1 MRKRKAEYPTIAL
14 FVFGIGCAMTFS
26 EVSAQV
32 ATFTTQ
38 RYPLLGNTHIAADL
52 NADSRPDLAGAGAN
66 AVSVMLGNGDG
77 TFRAKTDF
85 PVGTQTQA
93 VAAGDFNS
101 DGKMDLVVTLNS
113 PQFSLALL
121 TGTGTGSFNAPTFF
135 PNTSGFDSPAIAA
148 TDLNGDGRLD
158 LVVMHNI
165 ACFTAP
171 CRAARS
177 ITILLGN
184 GNGMFQTPSEID
196 VGTGPSSI
204 AVVDLNRDGIKDVA
218 IGGGNTELS
227 ILLGVGNGTFVRQPV
242 VTLVPGGD
250 LFSACND
257 IGVGDLNRDGILDL
271 VVPLGNGH
279 GNAILIGN
287 GNGTFQ
293 VRSRIQIDETFAPL
307 HVAVADYNRDG
318 FLDIARTMGDGTNGL
333 LQILRGNG
341 DGTFQAPNRYLVP
354 PPVSSRGGIMIL
366 AGDWNADAKP
376 DIAFVEG
383 GAGAPTIDVLA
394 NTTGGV
400 PPPTPTPTPTP
411 SPTPPPTPTP
421 SPSLGVASL
430 SLNPTTVTGGNSS
443 TGTVTLTAIAPTAT
457 TVAIASNNAAATVP
471 NSVTVPAGSQSRSFS
486 ISTTQVQATTSAVI
500 TASLNGT
507 SRSATLT
514 INPAAGGVDTVSITQ
529 AEYAVGNRRLRV
541 EATSTR
547 TNATLQAFVTS
558 SNQLI
563 GTLSNDGGGR
573 FRGEFSWP
581 VNPQN
586 ITVRSNFGG
595 QATRAVTAR

>member
-1 MRKRKAEYPTIAL
+1 VHPAIGL
-14 FVFGIGCAMTFS
+14 FVLAVVCAMMFG

-52 NADSRPDLAGAGAN
+52 NADGKPDLAGAGLN

-77 TFRAKTDF
+77 TFRPKTDF
-85 PVGTQTQA
+85 PVGAQAQA

-101 DGKMDLVVTLNS
+101 DGKMDLVATLNS
-113 PQFSLALL
+113 PQLSLALL
-121 TGTGTGSFNAPTFF
+121 TGTGTGTFNAPTFF
-135 PNTSGFDSPAIAA
+135 PNTSGFDSPAIVA
-148 TDLNGDGRLD
+148 TDLNGDGKLD
-158 LVVMHNI
+158 LVVMHTI

-177 ITILLGN
+177 ITVLVGN
-184 GNGMFQTPSEID
+184 GNGTFQTPSEID
-196 VGTGPSSI
+196 VGTGPMAM

-227 ILLGVGNGTFVRQPV
+227 ILLGAGNRTFVRQPL

-257 IGVGDLNRDGILDL
+257 IGVGDLNRDGIQDL
-271 VVPLGNGH
+271 VVPLGNGE

-293 VRSRIQIDETFAPL
+293 VRSRIQIDETSAPL

-341 DGTFQAPNRYLVP
+341 NGTFQAPNRYLVP

-383 GAGAPTIDVLA
+383 GAGAPKIDVLT
-394 NTTGGV
+394 NTTAGV
-400 PPPTPTPTPTP
+400 PPPTPTPPP
-411 SPTPPPTPTP
+411 SPTP
-421 SPSLGVASL
+421 SPSLGIASL

-443 TGTVTLTAIAPTAT
+443 TGTVTLTAVAQAAT

-471 NSVTVPAGSQSRSFS
+471 NSVVVPAGSSSRTFS
-486 ISTTQVQATTSAVI
+486 VTTTQVQATTNAVI

-514 INPAAGGVDTVSITQ
+514 INPAASGTDTVSITR
-529 AEYAVGNRRLRV
+529 AEYETGNRRLRV

-547 TNATLQAFVTS
+547 STATLQVFVTS
-558 SNQLI
+558 SGQLI
-563 GTLSNDGGGR
+563 GTLSNNGGGR
-573 FRGEFSWP
+573 YRGEFSWP
-581 VNPQN
+581 VNPQS

-595 QATRAVTAR
+595 QATRTVTLR

>member
-1 MRKRKAEYPTIAL
+1 
-14 FVFGIGCAMTFS
+14 MTFG

-32 ATFTTQ
+32 ATFTNRQ
-38 RYPLLGNTHIAADL
+38 YPLLGNTHIAADL
-52 NADSRPDLAGAGAN
+52 NGDGKVDLAGAGLN
-66 AVSVMLGNGDG
+66 AASVMLGNGDG
-77 TFRAKTDF
+77 TFRPKTDF
-85 PVGTQTQA
+85 NVGVQTQA

-101 DGKMDLVVTLNS
+101 DGKVDLVVTLNS
-113 PQFSLALL
+113 PQLSLALL
-121 TGTGTGSFNAPTFF
+121 TGTGTGTFNAPTFF
-135 PNTSGFDSPAIAA
+135 PNTSGFDSPAIVA

-158 LVVMHNI
+158 LVVMHTI

-171 CRAARS
+171 CRASRS

-184 GNGMFQTPSEID
+184 GTGTFQTPSEID
-196 VGTGPSSI
+196 VGTGPMAM

-257 IGVGDLNRDGILDL
+257 IGVGDLNRDGIQDL
-271 VVPLGNGH
+271 VVPLGNGE

-293 VRSRIQIDETFAPL
+293 VRSRIQIDETSAPL

-318 FLDIARTMGDGTNGL
+318 FIDIARTMGDGTNGL

-354 PPVSSRGGIMIL
+354 PPSRGGIMIL

-383 GAGAPTIDVLA
+383 GAGAPLIDVLT

-400 PPPTPTPTPTP
+400 PP
-411 SPTPPPTPTP
+411 
-421 SPSLGVASL
+421 PSLGVASL

-443 TGTVTLTAIAPTAT
+443 TGTVTLTAVAPAPT

-471 NSVTVPAGSQSRSFS
+471 NSVVVPAGSNSRTFS
-486 ISTTQVQATTSAVI
+486 VTTTQVQATTSAVI

-514 INPAAGGVDTVSITQ
+514 INPAAGGADTVSITR
-529 AEYAVGNRRLRV
+529 AEYETGNRRLRV

-547 TNATLQAFVTS
+547 STATLQVFVTS
-558 SNQLI
+558 SGQLI
-563 GTLSNDGGGR
+563 GTLSNSGSGR

-581 VNPQN
+581 VNPQS

-595 QATRAVTAR
+595 QATRAVTLR

>member
-1 MRKRKAEYPTIAL
+1 MMSDTVTRWKGAHPAIGL
-14 FVFGIGCAMTFS
+14 FVFAVVCAMTVG

-38 RYPLLGNTHIAADL
+38 QYPLLGNMHIAADL
-52 NADSRPDLAGAGAN
+52 NGDGRVDLAGSNAN
-66 AVSVMLGNGDG
+66 AASVMLGNGDG
-77 TFRAKTDF
+77 TFRPKTDF
-85 PVGTQTQA
+85 PIGFQTQA
-93 VAAGDFNS
+93 LAAGDFNS
-101 DGKMDLVVTLNS
+101 DGRMDLMVTLNT
-113 PQFSLALL
+113 PQLSLALL
-121 TGTGTGSFNAPTFF
+121 TGTGTGTFNAPTFF

-148 TDLNGDGRLD
+148 PDLNGDGRLD

-165 ACFTAP
+165 ECFIAP
-171 CRAARS
+171 CTSARS
-177 ITILLGN
+177 ITVLLGN
-184 GNGMFQTPSEID
+184 GDGTFQTPSEVN
-196 VGTGPSSI
+196 VGTGPCSM

-227 ILLGVGNGTFVRQPV
+227 VLIGVGNGTFVRQPV
-242 VTLVPGGD
+242 VTLVAGGD
-250 LFSACND
+250 PFSASND
-257 IGVGDLNRDGILDL
+257 VGVGDLNRDSILDL

-293 VRSRIQIDETFAPL
+293 IRSRIQIDETSAPW

-318 FLDIARTMGDGTNGL
+318 FLDIARTMGDGSFGL

-354 PPVSSRGGIMIL
+354 PPSRGGIMIL

-383 GAGAPTIDVLA
+383 GAGTPFIDVLT

-400 PPPTPTPTPTP
+400 PP
-411 SPTPPPTPTP
+411 
-421 SPSLGVASL
+421 PSLGVASL
-430 SLNPTTVTGGNSS
+430 SLNPATVTGGNSS
-443 TGTVTLTAIAPTAT
+443 TGTVTLTAVAQAST
-457 TVAIASNNAAATVP
+457 TVAITSNNPAATVP
-471 NSVTVPAGSQSRSFS
+471 ASVTVPAGSQSRTFS
-486 ISTTQVQATTSAVI
+486 ISTTQVPATTNAII

-507 SRSATLT
+507 SRSANLT
-514 INPAAGGVDTVSITQ
+514 INPAAAGTDTVTITR
-529 AEYAVGNRRLRV
+529 AEYDSGNRRLRI

-547 TNATLQAFVTS
+547 STATLRVFVTS
-558 SNQLI
+558 TNQLI

-573 FRGEFSWP
+573 YRGEFSWP
-581 VNPQN
+581 SNPQSV
-586 ITVRSNFGG
+586 TVRSNFGG
-595 QATRAVTAR
+595 QATRTVTLR

>member
-1 MRKRKAEYPTIAL
+1 MRSDTLEKWRGAHPAVAL
-14 FVFGIGCAMTFS
+14 IVFGVACAMTFS

-38 RYPLLGNTHIAADL
+38 QYPLLGNTHIAADL
-52 NADSRPDLAGAGAN
+52 NGDSRPDLAGAGAN
-66 AVSVMLGNGDG
+66 AVSVMLGNGEG

-101 DGKMDLVVTLNS
+101 DGKVDLMVTLNS

-121 TGTGTGSFNAPTFF
+121 TGTGTGTFNAPTFF
-135 PNTSGFDSPAIAA
+135 LNTSGFDSPAIVA

-158 LVVMHNI
+158 LVVMHTI

-171 CRAARS
+171 CRSARS
-177 ITILLGN
+177 ITVLVGN
-184 GNGMFQTPSEID
+184 GNGTFQTPSEID
-196 VGTGPSSI
+196 VGTGPNSM
-204 AVVDLNRDGIKDVA
+204 AVADLNRDGIKDVA

-242 VTLVPGGD
+242 VTLFAGGD

-257 IGVGDLNRDGILDL
+257 IGVGDLNRDGIQDL

-293 VRSRIQIDETFAPL
+293 VMSRIQIDETFAPL

-318 FLDIARTMGDGTNGL
+318 LLDIARTMGDGTNGL
-333 LQILRGNG
+333 MQILNGNG
-341 DGTFQAPNRYLVP
+341 DGTFQAPVRYLVP
-354 PPVSSRGGIMIL
+354 PPGSSRGGIVII

-383 GAGAPTIDVLA
+383 GAGAPALDVLT

-400 PPPTPTPTPTP
+400 PP
-411 SPTPPPTPTP
+411 
-421 SPSLGVASL
+421 SLGVANL

-443 TGTVTLTAIAPTAT
+443 TGTVTLTAVVQAST
-457 TVAIASNNAAATVP
+457 TVAITSNNAAAIVP
-471 NSVTVPAGSQSRSFS
+471 TSIVVPAGSSSRSFS
-486 ISTTQVQATTSAVI
+486 ISTTQVQTTTSAVI

-514 INPAAGGVDTVSITQ
+514 INPAAGGADIVSITR
-529 AEYAVGNRRLRV
+529 AEYDTGNRRLRV

-547 TNATLQAFVTS
+547 STATLRAFVTS
-558 SNQLI
+558 TNQLI

-586 ITVRSNFGG
+586 ITVRSSFGG
-595 QATRAVTAR
+595 QATRTVTAR

>member
-1 MRKRKAEYPTIAL
+1 
-14 FVFGIGCAMTFS
+14 MTLK

-52 NADSRPDLAGAGAN
+52 NADGKSDLAGAGAN

-77 TFRAKTDF
+77 TFRPKTDF
-85 PVGTQTQA
+85 SIGIQTQA
-93 VAAGDFNS
+93 VVAGDFNS
-101 DGKMDLVVTLNS
+101 DGNIDLVVTLNS

-121 TGTGTGSFNAPTFF
+121 TGTGTGTFNAPTFF
-135 PNTSGFDSPAIAA
+135 LNTSGFDSPAIVA

-158 LVVMHNI
+158 LVVMHTI

-171 CRAARS
+171 CRAANS
-177 ITILLGN
+177 ITVLLGN
-184 GNGMFQTPSEID
+184 GNGTFQTPSEVE
-196 VGTGPSSI
+196 VGTGPM
-204 AVVDLNRDGIKDVA
+204 AMVVLDLNRDGFKDVA

-227 ILLGVGNGTFVRQPV
+227 ILLGVGNGTFTRQPV

-257 IGVGDLNRDGILDL
+257 IGVGDLNRDDIQDL
-271 VVPLGNGH
+271 VVPLGNGE

-293 VRSRIQIDETFAPL
+293 VRSRIQIDETSAPL

-318 FLDIARTMGDGTNGL
+318 LLDIARTMGDGTNGL
-333 LQILRGNG
+333 MQILRGNG

-354 PPVSSRGGIMIL
+354 PPSRGGIMIL
-366 AGDWNADAKP
+366 AGDWNGDAKP
-376 DIAFVEG
+376 DVAFVEG
-383 GAGAPTIDVLA
+383 GAGAPTIDVLT

-400 PPPTPTPTPTP
+400 PPP
-411 SPTPPPTPTP
+411 
-421 SPSLGVASL
+421 SLGIASV
-430 SLNPTTVTGGNSS
+430 SLNPATVTGGNSS
-443 TGTVTLTAIAPTAT
+443 TGTVTLTAIAPAAT
-457 TVAIASNNAAATVP
+457 TVAITSNNAAASVP
-471 NSVTVPAGSQSRSFS
+471 SSVVIPAGSSSRTFS
-486 ISTTQVQATTSAVI
+486 VTTAQVQATTTALI

-514 INPAAGGVDTVSITQ
+514 INSGAPVTDTVSITR
-529 AEYAVGNRRLRV
+529 AEYETGNRRLRV
-541 EATSTR
+541 ESTSTR
-547 TNATLQAFVTS
+547 ATATLQAFVTS
-558 SNQLI
+558 NGQLI
-563 GTLSNDGGGR
+563 GTLSNQGGGR
-573 FRGEFSWP
+573 FRGEFAWP

-595 QATRAVTAR
+595 QATRTVTVR

>member
-1 MRKRKAEYPTIAL
+1 MMGETLAKWRGTHRAVAL
-14 FVFGIGCAMTFS
+14 FAFGVACAITFG
-26 EVSAQV
+26 EVSAQI
-32 ATFTTQ
+32 ATFTTRQ
-38 RYPLLGNTHIAADL
+38 YPLLGNTHIAADL
-52 NADSRPDLAGAGAN
+52 NADGRPDLAGAGAN

-77 TFRAKTDF
+77 TFRPKTDF
-85 PVGTQTQA
+85 PLGMQTQA

-101 DGKMDLVVTLNS
+101 DGRADLMVTLNT

-121 TGTGTGSFNAPTFF
+121 TGTGTGTFNAPTFF

-148 TDLNGDGRLD
+148 TDLNGNGTLD
-158 LVVMHNI
+158 LVVMHTI
-165 ACFTAP
+165 SCFTAP
-171 CRAARS
+171 CRSARS
-177 ITILLGN
+177 ITVLLGN
-184 GNGMFQTPSEID
+184 GNGTFQTPSEID
-196 VGTGPSSI
+196 VGTGPMAM
-204 AVVDLNRDGIKDVA
+204 AVLDLNRDGIKDVA

-250 LFSACND
+250 PFSACND
-257 IGVGDLNRDGILDL
+257 IGVGDLNRDNILDL

-307 HVAVADYNRDG
+307 HLAVADYNRDG
-318 FLDIARTMGDGTNGL
+318 LLDIARTMGDGTNGL

-354 PPVSSRGGIMIL
+354 PPSRGGIMIL
-366 AGDWNADAKP
+366 AGDWNGDAKP

-383 GAGAPTIDVLA
+383 GAGAPLIDVLT

-400 PPPTPTPTPTP
+400 PPPTPTP
-411 SPTPPPTPTP
+411 PPP
-421 SPSLGVASL
+421 LGVASS

-443 TGTVTLTAIAPTAT
+443 TGTVTLTAIAPAAT
-457 TVAIASNNAAATVP
+457 TVTITSNNPAATVP
-471 NSVTVPAGSQSRSFS
+471 ASVIVQAGSQSRSFS
-486 ISTTQVQATTSAVI
+486 ISTTQVQATTSAVV

-514 INPAAGGVDTVSITQ
+514 INPAAGGADTVSITR
-529 AEYAVGNRRLRV
+529 AEYDSGNRRLRV

-547 TNATLQAFVTS
+547 STATLRVFVTS
-558 SNQLI
+558 TNQLI

-573 FRGEFSWP
+573 YRGEFSWP

>member
-1 MRKRKAEYPTIAL
+1 MMGDTLGKWRGAHPAIVL
-14 FVFGIGCAMTFS
+14 FVFGVACAMTFS

-38 RYPLLGNTHIAADL
+38 QYPLLGNTHIAADF
-52 NADSRPDLAGAGAN
+52 NGDGKPDLAGAGAN
-66 AVSVMLGNGDG
+66 VVSVMLGNGDG
-77 TFRAKTDF
+77 TFRPKTDF
-85 PVGTQTQA
+85 PIGMQTQA

-101 DGKMDLVVTLNS
+101 DGRVDLVVTLNT

-121 TGTGTGSFNAPTFF
+121 TGTGTGTFNAPTFF

-171 CRAARS
+171 CRSARS

-184 GNGMFQTPSEID
+184 GNGTFQTPSEID
-196 VGTGPSSI
+196 VGTGPMAM

-257 IGVGDLNRDGILDL
+257 IGVGDLNRDGIQDL
-271 VVPLGNGH
+271 VVPLGNGE

-318 FLDIARTMGDGTNGL
+318 FLDIARTLGDGTNGL

-383 GAGAPTIDVLA
+383 GAGAALIDVLT

-400 PPPTPTPTPTP
+400 PPPTPI
-411 SPTPPPTPTP
+411 PP
-421 SPSLGVASL
+421 PSLGVASL

-443 TGTVTLTAIAPTAT
+443 TGTVTLTAVAPAAT
-457 TVAIASNNAAATVP
+457 TVAIASNNAVATVP
-471 NSVTVPAGSQSRSFS
+471 NSVVVPAGSRSRTFS
-486 ISTTQVQATTSAVI
+486 VTTAQVQATTSAVI

-514 INPAAGGVDTVSITQ
+514 INPAPGGADTVSITR
-529 AEYAVGNRRLRV
+529 AEYDTAQRRLRV

-547 TNATLQAFVTS
+547 ANAMLQAFVTS

>member
-1 MRKRKAEYPTIAL
+1 MEKWRGAHPAIAL
-14 FVFGIGCAMTFS
+14 FVFGVACAMTFG
-26 EVSAQV
+26 EASAQV
-32 ATFTTQ
+32 AAFTTQ
-38 RYPLLGNTHIAADL
+38 QYPLLGNTHIAADF
-52 NADSRPDLAGAGAN
+52 NGDGRPDLAGVGAN

-101 DGKMDLVVTLNS
+101 DGRVDLVVTLNS

-177 ITILLGN
+177 ITVLLGN
-184 GNGMFQTPSEID
+184 GNGTFQTPSETD
-196 VGTGPSSI
+196 VGTGPMAM

-218 IGGGNTELS
+218 IGGGNTEFS
-227 ILLGVGNGTFVRQPV
+227 VLLGVGNGTFVRQPI

-257 IGVGDLNRDGILDL
+257 IGVGDLNRDSIQDL
-271 VVPLGNGH
+271 VVPLGNGN

-318 FLDIARTMGDGTNGL
+318 LLDIARTMGDGTNGL
-333 LQILRGNG
+333 MQILRGNG

-354 PPVSSRGGIMIL
+354 PPGSSRGGIMIL
-366 AGDWNADAKP
+366 AGDWNGDAKP
-376 DIAFVEG
+376 DIAFVVG
-383 GAGAPTIDVLA
+383 GAGAPAIDVLT

-400 PPPTPTPTPTP
+400 PP
-411 SPTPPPTPTP
+411 
-421 SPSLGVASL
+421 PSLGVASL

-443 TGTVTLTAIAPTAT
+443 TGMVTLTATAPAAT
-457 TVAIASNNAAATVP
+457 TVTITRNNPAAIVP
-471 NSVTVPAGSQSRSFS
+471 ASVTVPAGSQSRSFS
-486 ISTTQVQATTSAVI
+486 ISTTQVQATASAVM
-500 TASLNGT
+500 TASLNDT

-514 INPAAGGVDTVSITQ
+514 INPAAGGVDTVSITR
-529 AEYAVGNRRLRV
+529 AEYDSGQRRLRV

-547 TNATLQAFVTS
+547 STATLRVFVTS
-558 SNQLI
+558 TNQLI

>member
-1 MRKRKAEYPTIAL
+1 MRNWRHAHPAIAL
-14 FVFGIGCAMTFS
+14 LFFSVACAMTFG
-26 EVSAQV
+26 EASAQV
-32 ATFTTQ
+32 ATFTTRQ
-38 RYPLLGNTHIAADL
+38 YPLLGNTHIAADL
-52 NADSRPDLAGAGAN
+52 NGDTRPDLAGAGAN

-85 PVGTQTQA
+85 PIGMQTQA

-101 DGKMDLVVTLNS
+101 DGRMDLMVTLNT
-113 PQFSLALL
+113 PQLSLALL
-121 TGTGTGSFNAPTFF
+121 TGTGTGTFNPPTFF

-148 TDLNGDGRLD
+148 TDLNRDGRLD
-158 LVVMHNI
+158 LVVMHGI

-184 GNGMFQTPSEID
+184 GNGTFQTPSEID
-196 VGTGPSSI
+196 VGTGPM
-204 AVVDLNRDGIKDVA
+204 AMTVVDLNRDGIKDVA

-271 VVPLGNGH
+271 VVPLGNGE
-279 GNAILIGN
+279 GNAIVIGN

-354 PPVSSRGGIMIL
+354 PPSRGGIMIL

-383 GAGAPTIDVLA
+383 GAGAPLIDVLT

-400 PPPTPTPTPTP
+400 PPI
-411 SPTPPPTPTP
+411 
-421 SPSLGVASL
+421 GVASL

-443 TGTVTLTAIAPTAT
+443 TGRVTLSAVVQAST
-457 TVAIASNNAAATVP
+457 TVAITSNNAAAIVP
-471 NSVTVPAGSQSRSFS
+471 TSVVVLAGSSSRSFS
-486 ISTTQVQATTSAVI
+486 ISTTQVQTTTSAVI

-514 INPAAGGVDTVSITQ
+514 INPAAGGADTVSITR
-529 AEYAVGNRRLRV
+529 AEYDSGNRRLRV

-547 TNATLQAFVTS
+547 STATLRVFVTS
-558 SNQLI
+558 TNQLI

-595 QATRAVTAR
+595 QATRAVTLR

>member
-1 MRKRKAEYPTIAL
+1 MRNWRHAHPAIAL
-14 FVFGIGCAMTFS
+14 LFFSVACAMTFG
-26 EVSAQV
+26 EASAQV
-32 ATFTTQ
+32 ATFTTRQ
-38 RYPLLGNTHIAADL
+38 YPLLGNTHIAADL
-52 NADSRPDLAGAGAN
+52 NGDTRPDLAGAGAN

-85 PVGTQTQA
+85 PIGMQTQA

-101 DGKMDLVVTLNS
+101 DGRMDLMVTLNT
-113 PQFSLALL
+113 PQLSLALL
-121 TGTGTGSFNAPTFF
+121 TGTGTGTFNPPTFF

-148 TDLNGDGRLD
+148 TDLNRDGRLD
-158 LVVMHNI
+158 LVVMHGI

-184 GNGMFQTPSEID
+184 GNGTFQTPSEID
-196 VGTGPSSI
+196 VGTGPM
-204 AVVDLNRDGIKDVA
+204 AMTVVDLNRDGIKDVA

-271 VVPLGNGH
+271 VVPLGNGE
-279 GNAILIGN
+279 GNAIVIGN

-354 PPVSSRGGIMIL
+354 PPSRGGIMIL

-383 GAGAPTIDVLA
+383 GAGAPLIDVLT

-400 PPPTPTPTPTP
+400 PPPI
-411 SPTPPPTPTP
+411 
-421 SPSLGVASL
+421 GVASL

-443 TGTVTLTAIAPTAT
+443 TGTVTLSAVVQAST
-457 TVAIASNNAAATVP
+457 TVAITSNNAAAIVP
-471 NSVTVPAGSQSRSFS
+471 TSVVVLAGSSSRSFS
-486 ISTTQVQATTSAVI
+486 ISTTQVQTTTSAVI

-514 INPAAGGVDTVSITQ
+514 INPAAGGADTVSITR
-529 AEYAVGNRRLRV
+529 AEYETGNRRLRV

-547 TNATLQAFVTS
+547 STATLRVFVTS
-558 SNQLI
+558 TNQLI

-595 QATRAVTAR
+595 QATRAVTLR

>member
-1 MRKRKAEYPTIAL
+1 MSNTGTRWKGTHPAIAP
-14 FVFGIGCAMTFS
+14 FVFAVACAMTLK

-52 NADSRPDLAGAGAN
+52 NADGKSDLAGAGAN

-77 TFRAKTDF
+77 TFRPKTDF
-85 PVGTQTQA
+85 SIGIQTQA
-93 VAAGDFNS
+93 VVAGDFNS
-101 DGKMDLVVTLNS
+101 DGNIDLVVTLNS

-121 TGTGTGSFNAPTFF
+121 TGTGTGTFTAPTFF
-135 PNTSGFDSPAIAA
+135 LNTSGFDSPAIVA

-158 LVVMHNI
+158 LVVMHTI

-171 CRAARS
+171 CRAANS
-177 ITILLGN
+177 ITVLLGN
-184 GNGMFQTPSEID
+184 GNGTFQTPSEVE
-196 VGTGPSSI
+196 VGTGPM
-204 AVVDLNRDGIKDVA
+204 AMVVLDLNGDGFKDVA

-227 ILLGVGNGTFVRQPV
+227 ILLGVGNGTFTRQPV

-257 IGVGDLNRDGILDL
+257 IGVGDLNRDEIQDL
-271 VVPLGNGH
+271 VVPLGNGE

-293 VRSRIQIDETFAPL
+293 VRSRIHIDETSAPL

-318 FLDIARTMGDGTNGL
+318 LLDIARTMGDGTNGL
-333 LQILRGNG
+333 MQILRGNG

-354 PPVSSRGGIMIL
+354 PPSRGGIMIL
-366 AGDWNADAKP
+366 AGDWNGDAKP
-376 DIAFVEG
+376 DVAFVEG
-383 GAGAPTIDVLA
+383 GAGAPTIDVLT

-400 PPPTPTPTPTP
+400 PPP
-411 SPTPPPTPTP
+411 
-421 SPSLGVASL
+421 SLGIASV
-430 SLNPTTVTGGNSS
+430 SLNPATVTGGNSS
-443 TGTVTLTAIAPTAT
+443 TGTVTLTAIAPAAT
-457 TVAIASNNAAATVP
+457 TVAITSNNAAASVP
-471 NSVTVPAGSQSRSFS
+471 SSVVIPAGSSSRTFS
-486 ISTTQVQATTSAVI
+486 VTTAQVQATTTALI

-514 INPAAGGVDTVSITQ
+514 INSGAPVTDTVSITR
-529 AEYAVGNRRLRV
+529 AEYETGNRRLRV
-541 EATSTR
+541 ESTSTR
-547 TNATLQAFVTS
+547 ATATLQAFVTS
-558 SNQLI
+558 NGQLI
-563 GTLSNDGGGR
+563 GTLSNQGGGR
-573 FRGEFSWP
+573 FRGEFAWP

-595 QATRAVTAR
+595 QATRTVTVR

>member
-1 MRKRKAEYPTIAL
+1 MRKCKAEHPTIAL
-14 FVFGIGCAMTFS
+14 FVFGIGCAMTFG

-38 RYPLLGNTHIAADL
+38 QYSLLGNTHIAADL
-52 NADSRPDLAGAGAN
+52 NGDGRPDLAGVGAN

-85 PVGTQTQA
+85 PIGTQTQA

-101 DGKMDLVVTLNS
+101 DGKVDLVVTLNS

-148 TDLNGDGRLD
+148 TDLNGDGKLD

-184 GNGMFQTPSEID
+184 GNGTFQTPSEVD
-196 VGTGPSSI
+196 VGTGPNSM
-204 AVVDLNRDGIKDVA
+204 AVLDLNRDGIKDVA
-218 IGGGNTELS
+218 IGGGNTEFS
-227 ILLGVGNGTFVRQPV
+227 VLLGVGNGTFVQQPV
-242 VTLVPGGD
+242 ATLVPGGD

-257 IGVGDLNRDGILDL
+257 IGVGDLNRDGIQDL
-271 VVPLGNGH
+271 VVPLGNGN

-293 VRSRIQIDETFAPL
+293 VTSRIQIDETFAPL

-318 FLDIARTMGDGTNGL
+318 LLDIARTMGDGTNGL

-354 PPVSSRGGIMIL
+354 PPSRGGIMIL
-366 AGDWNADAKP
+366 AADWNNDAKP

-383 GAGAPTIDVLA
+383 GAGAPTTDVLT
-394 NTTGGV
+394 NTTRGV
-400 PPPTPTPTPTP
+400 PPPTPTPTPV
-411 SPTPPPTPTP
+411 PTPPPTPTP
-421 SPSLGVASL
+421 
-430 SLNPTTVTGGNSS
+430 
-443 TGTVTLTAIAPTAT
+443 TAT
-457 TVAIASNNAAATVP
+457 PTPTPAI
-471 NSVTVPAGSQSRSFS
+471 
-486 ISTTQVQATTSAVI
+486 
-500 TASLNGT
+500 
-507 SRSATLT
+507 
-514 INPAAGGVDTVSITQ
+514 DTVSITR
-529 AEYAVGNRRLRV
+529 AEYQTNNRRLRV
-541 EATSTR
+541 EATSTNA
-547 TNATLQAFVTS
+547 TATLQVFVTS

-563 GTLSNDGGGR
+563 GTLSNSGGGR
-573 FRGEFSWP
+573 YRGEFNWP

-595 QATRAVTAR
+595 QATRAVTTR